1 MFTMKRIFLS
11 SLALLIVSGVF
22 AAGTVSLESAMASGN
37 GRYSLND
44 ETIRI
49 DALPA
54 TVEDFTNMR
63 NTLARSPKGGYAMFV
78 IAMLTYAKNKDL
90 GIKFFTLIMD
100 MDVLARN
107 PGNPLNVQGYVPN
120 GNTMSLV
127 RQLDT
132 RPYLPGIYIV
142 GTTVENSYAVSLPA
156 TIEFRQATVRG
167 EDTVSLYALTT
178 SGNMARPITLRKN
191 SNGLWKATE
200 FSSMFVGA
208 SRIPRTQRVD
218 NL

>member
-1 MFTMKRIFLS
+1 MGVATDIVIHNIDIRAVADADS
-11 SLALLIVSGVF
+11 SSIDGIGSGIRPNSNVPALIP
-22 AAGTVSLESAMASGN
+22 
-37 GRYSLND
+37 D
-44 ETIRI
+44 P
-49 DALPA
+49 D
-54 TVEDFTNMR
+54 
-63 NTLARSPKGGYAMFV
+63 AMFV

>member
-1 MFTMKRIFLS
+1 MKRICLA
-11 SLALLIVSGVF
+11 SLAFLIASSAF
-22 AAGTVSLESAMASGN
+22 AAGTVSLESAMASGE
-37 GRYSLND
+37 GRYRLND

-54 TVEDFTNMR
+54 SVEDFTNLR
-63 NTLARSPKGGYAMFV
+63 NTLARTPKGGYAMFV
-78 IAMLTYAKNKDL
+78 IAMMTYVKNKNL
-90 GIKFFTLIMD
+90 GTQFFTLIMD
-100 MDVLARN
+100 MDKLARN

-120 GNTMSLV
+120 GNTMYLV

-132 RPYLPGIYIV
+132 RLYLPGIYLV
-142 GTTVENSYAVSLPA
+142 GTSVDNGYAVSFPA
-156 TIEFRQATVRG
+156 SIEFRQATIRG

-191 SNGLWKATE
+191 SNGLWKASE